1 MNVKV
6 ATLLMFV
13 LILLFIGLVFLLV
26 KAPKA
31 VAWLIGG
38 TVLLFVLFFFAK
50 VSVRQAVPEIS
61 TAVEWTVPQP
71 VQEAVRSPIWSEA
84 IEDEF
89 EADLYPSK
97 TSAAKALGARMAEPI
112 HRMMADPNESIQIIL
127 FQQDDDRDVVMEFGQ
142 GMEKKLPG
150 VRHSIEAAWR
160 KLNPGEVGITFRFSV
175 PPLTAH
181 YPMPK
186 YGARPVATLGNHH
199 GVGNGEIVATASVG
213 DKRTSRSVRFVVK
226 PWVDDFAGF
235 ASMISEGQFIV
246 ARSVET
252 CTSENEARQ
261 QAMEDARQ
269 QLDRLVG
276 ARPAI
281 PGRPPV
287 TVTTKDIQEGGFIV
301 DSFVQSFDGSAGKI
315 WRQAMLI
322 DVSASKL
329 AWLNTRTV
337 HIAQAVRAT
346 WAKTVLSALGVLVL
360 ILVTYFFLNMAT
372 RGYYEWS
379 LRIAG
384 IVLAVMVIVV
394 VVFLG

>member
-1 MNVKV
+1 
-6 ATLLMFV
+6 MFV
-13 LILLFIGLVFLLV
+13 LIFLFIGFVFLLI

-31 VAWLIGG
+31 AAALIG
-38 TVLLFVLFFFAK
+38 VCVVLFVLFFFAR
-50 VSVRQAVPEIS
+50 VSSRQAVP
-61 TAVEWTVPQP
+61 TKTVEWTMPRP
-71 VQEAVRSPIWSEA
+71 AQEASRSSIWSEGM
-84 IEDEF
+84 EDQF

-97 TSAAKALGARMAEPI
+97 AAAAKALGGRIAEPI
-112 HRMMADPNESIQIIL
+112 RRMMADPNESIQIIL

-160 KLNPGEVGITFRFSV
+160 KLNPGEVGVTFRFSV
-175 PPLTAH
+175 PPLTAR

-186 YGARPVATLGNHH
+186 YGGRPVATLGNHS
-199 GVGNGEIVATASVG
+199 VGNGEITATASVG
-213 DKRTSRSVRFVVK
+213 DKQTSNSVRFVVK

-235 ASMISEGQFIV
+235 ASMIPEGQFIV

-276 ARPAI
+276 AKPTT
-281 PGRPPV
+281 PGRPPAA
-287 TVTTKDIQEGGFIV
+287 VTTKDIQEGGFIA
-301 DSFVQSFDGSAGKI
+301 DTFVQSFEGSAGKI

-322 DVSASKL
+322 DVSAPKL

-337 HIAQAVRAT
+337 HIAQVVRAT
-346 WAKTVLSALGVLVL
+346 WARTVLSALGVLVL

-384 IVLAVMVIVV
+384 VVLAVLAI
-394 VVFLG
+394 VVFLF